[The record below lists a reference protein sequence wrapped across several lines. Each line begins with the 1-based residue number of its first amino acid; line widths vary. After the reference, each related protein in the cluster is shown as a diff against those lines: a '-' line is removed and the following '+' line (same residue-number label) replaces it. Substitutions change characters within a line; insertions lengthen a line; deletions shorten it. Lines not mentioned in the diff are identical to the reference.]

1 MKVEKTLREY
11 DEEAIEKLLLYKSV
25 TKASEDT
32 LVLSDGTEL
41 TIVPNDGGCSCG
53 AGDYYIKE
61 LNGCENMITGVLFDK
76 KEEDESFYYGNTTYQ
91 IFVYA
96 ENKKIN
102 LLSVEGDDGS
112 GYYGTGYRI
121 DVCFPQL
128 DG

>member
-61 LNGCENMITGVLFDK
+61 LNGCENMITSVLFDK
-76 KEEDESFYYGNTTYQ
+76 KEENDSFYYGNRTYQ

>member
-53 AGDYYIKE
+53 AGDYYLEE
-61 LNGCENMITGVLFDK
+61 LNGCENMITSVLFDK
-76 KEEDESFYYGNTTYQ
+76 KEENDSFYYGNRTYQ